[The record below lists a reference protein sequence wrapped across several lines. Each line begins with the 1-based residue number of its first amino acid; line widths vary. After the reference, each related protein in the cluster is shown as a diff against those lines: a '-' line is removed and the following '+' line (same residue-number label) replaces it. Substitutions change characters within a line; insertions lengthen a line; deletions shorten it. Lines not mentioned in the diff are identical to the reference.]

1 MSDRYT
7 IQHPHHIIC
16 IVYPQADYELL
27 VHSYLQY
34 LPITRI
40 PRFSIPSYARWFAA
54 RGASVVVNDVSA
66 QAANAVVDEIN
77 RCSIFPLFP
86 TGQVAESTV
95 LVGGKA
101 VAALGSV
108 AEGDKV
114 IAQAV
119 KAFGTVHVLIN
130 NAGVLRGSLNDIDK
144 ITADPD
150 V

>member
-1 MSDRYT
+1 M
-7 IQHPHHIIC
+7 
-16 IVYPQADYELL
+16 
-27 VHSYLQY
+27 
-34 LPITRI
+34 
-40 PRFSIPSYARWFAA
+40 
-54 RGASVVVNDVSA
+54 
-66 QAANAVVDEIN
+66 
-77 RCSIFPLFP
+77 
-86 TGQVAESTV
+86 
-95 LVGGKA
+95 
-101 VAALGSV
+101 AALGSV

>member
-1 MSDRYT
+1 
-7 IQHPHHIIC
+7 
-16 IVYPQADYELL
+16 
-27 VHSYLQY
+27 
-34 LPITRI
+34 
-40 PRFSIPSYARWFAA
+40 
-54 RGASVVVNDVSA
+54 
-66 QAANAVVDEIN
+66 
-77 RCSIFPLFP
+77 
-86 TGQVAESTV
+86 VAESTV

>member
-1 MSDRYT
+1 VSDRYT

-95 LVGGKA
+95 LVGGK
-101 VAALGSV
+101 
-108 AEGDKV
+108 V